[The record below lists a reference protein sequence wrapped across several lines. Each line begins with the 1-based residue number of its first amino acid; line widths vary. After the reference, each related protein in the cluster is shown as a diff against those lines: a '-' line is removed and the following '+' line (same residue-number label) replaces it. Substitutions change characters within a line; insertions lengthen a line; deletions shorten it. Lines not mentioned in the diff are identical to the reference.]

1 MNCPAEIQIRTV
13 KVFSNYIVDLK
24 ACKSERM
31 VRARKEEVKATLKR
45 DLEKKEKPQFIIRHF
60 VKIPLYSVHKGHP
73 IGDQAGIHE
82 VVDKQINT
90 R

>member
-31 VRARKEEVKATLKR
+31 VRARKEEVMATLNR
-45 DLEKKEKPQFIIRHF
+45 DLEKKAGKATIHNS
-60 VKIPLYSVHKGHP
+60 PLCEDS
-73 IGDQAGIHE
+73 
-82 VVDKQINT
+82 T
-90 R
+90 L